1 MISTAKATKAPPIGL
16 SLTVCGVA
24 ALFYVAAFYLRVSP
38 AVMTTELMRDFHIGA
53 AELGNL
59 SAFYYYAYVVM
70 QIPAGVFVDSLSAR
84 RLFLIGTLT
93 AAAGTVVFA
102 LAPGFAVA
110 NAGRALVG
118 GATACAWVITMK
130 LAAHWLPNARFALAA
145 GVTLFAGNMG
155 ALVAQV
161 PLRLLLEH
169 FEWRTVSLGSAVV
182 VLAIAVLGWISV
194 TNDPAEKG
202 YRTYASAAVQ
212 SGKQASLRDLLAGVP
227 GIFAAKNTWLIFLAQ
242 GGFVGAMLSFTGL
255 WGPPFLRAR
264 FNIPATTAAA
274 VCSVMTICWAVA
286 SPLCGYL
293 SDRIGRRKPIYL
305 AGALVAALGW
315 PILFYVD
322 SLSLSAFTVIAAITS
337 FACGAV
343 ILGFAFAK
351 ESVPARF
358 LGTVTGAI
366 NMGNQIGPM
375 LLQPAIGLLLEKNWS
390 GGMAGATRVY
400 DLPAF
405 HAAFALIAGWSILTC
420 LLLALT
426 SETFCHQLDTA
437 K

>member
-1 MISTAKATKAPPIGL
+1 MPTAKRAAFPPVSL
-16 SLTVCGVA
+16 SLAVCGVA
-24 ALFYVAAFYLRVSP
+24 ALFYLAAFYLRVSP

-59 SAFYYYAYVVM
+59 SGFYYYAYVVM
-70 QIPAGVFVDSLSAR
+70 QIPAGVLVDSLSAK
-84 RLFLIGTLT
+84 RLLLLGTLA

-110 NAGRALVG
+110 NLGRALVG

-130 LAAHWLPNARFALAA
+130 LAAHWLPNGRFALAA

-169 FEWRTVSLGSAVV
+169 FDWRTVSLGSAAVV
-182 VLAIAVLGWISV
+182 VAIAVLGWFIV
-194 TNDPAEKG
+194 ANDPADRG
-202 YRTYASAAVQ
+202 YQTYASEAVQ
-212 SGKQASLRDLLAGVP
+212 SGKKASLRDLLAGVP
-227 GIFAAKNTWLIFLAQ
+227 GVFAAKNTWLIFLAQ

-293 SDRIGRRKPIYL
+293 SDRFGRRKPIYVT
-305 AGALVAALGW
+305 GALIAAIGW
-315 PILFYVD
+315 PVLFYVD
-322 SLSLSAFTVIAAITS
+322 ALPLPAFIAVAAVTS

-358 LGTVTGAI
+358 LGTITGAI

-390 GGMAGATRVY
+390 GAMSGTTRVY
-400 DLPAF
+400 DVAAF
-405 HAAFALIAGWSILTC
+405 HAAFALIAAWAALTG
-420 LLLALT
+420 LLLAFT
-426 SETFCHQLDTA
+426 SETFCRQMNTE
-437 K
+437 